1 MKKFLFSLAAALMGL
16 PLLAADPT
24 TILDTTQVDSTVTTL
39 KTELTTWAGNLVP
52 ILAAIG
58 GAFLAVWLL
67 RLVWRLI
74 KSFSRP

>member
-1 MKKFLFSLAAALMGL
+1 MKKFLFSLAAALLGL
-16 PLLAADPT
+16 PLLAADSA
-24 TILDTTQVDSTVTTL
+24 ILDTTQVDATVTTL